1 MSTEVVKAETLPALT
16 PEELMMGTGQEDLG
30 VDDLV
35 LPKIQISAAKSR
47 YMKEGSDQYIEG
59 LRDGHIFNTFTEE
72 VYGKEVLITP
82 IRYAGKNLVLF
93 TPSFG
98 VECKSD
104 NAINGGHLSP
114 ESCDK
119 CEMSQWG
126 SAVKGPGTACTYFE
140 NYVVDV
146 LKGDGKPKMVLLS
159 FKKKAI
165 EAFKRFRTY
174 IHTRKFPGTETPLPM
189 YRGAYK
195 LYVGK
200 APGESGEYDL
210 WAVKQAGDV
219 SVEDLP
225 ATTQHFKQLTKQGVD
240 LGGNE

>member
-1 MSTEVVKAETLPALT
+1 MSTEVAKTETLPALT
-16 PEELMMGTGQEDLG
+16 KEELAMGTGQEELG
-30 VDDLV
+30 IDDLV

-47 YMKEGSDQYIEG
+47 FMKEGSDQYIDG
-59 LRDGHIFNTFTEE
+59 LRDGQIFNTFSEE
-72 VYGKEVLITP
+72 IYGKEILIAP
-82 IRYAGKNLVLF
+82 IRYAGKNRVLF

-98 VECKSD
+98 VDCKSD
-104 NAINGGHLSP
+104 NAIDGGHVAPLCS
-114 ESCDK
+114 E
-119 CEMSQWG
+119 CEFSKWG
-126 SAVKGPGTACTYFE
+126 SAIKGPGSACTLFE

-146 LKGDGKPKMVLLS
+146 LKGDGKPQMVLLS

-165 EAFKRFRTY
+165 EAFKRFRTF
-174 IHTRKFPGTETPLPM
+174 IHTRKFKGTETALPM

-219 SVEDLP
+219 TPKDLP
-225 ATTQHFKQLTKQGVD
+225 ATTRHFNQLTKQGVD